1 MEEDRL
7 IELKMARAE
16 SVERAKAMNTG
27 GTEREGGKGD
37 SYAGRESGEGYIKRW
52 SEIYG
57 EK

>member
-1 MEEDRL
+1 
-7 IELKMARAE
+7 MARAE